1 MNLVSVKL
9 LLDNS
14 YFNQKTHETV
24 LPLSVVSMLYTTDC
38 IVSAGACEP
47 DGSLQPH
54 VWCGA
59 SGHGTILLHLL
70 KQCDQ
75 NEYLMIKFE
84 EIRHC
89 TKIWCK

>member
-1 MNLVSVKL
+1 MILIQTKL
-9 LLDNS
+9 KNS
-14 YFNQKTHETV
+14 DSNHKKHKNV

-70 KQCDQ
+70 K
-75 NEYLMIKFE
+75 
-84 EIRHC
+84 
-89 TKIWCK
+89 